1 MSKRYGFLAGGAV
14 LALALTA
21 ACTNNGSGNTSSNGG
36 SNNSANGGAAINL
49 SPVSEIQAA
58 LTKAANDKT
67 VKVHGTISSPQGTG
81 TLDAQEQFGDNIAM
95 SMNMGIAGMQ
105 ISEIWLDNDLY
116 MKIPAL
122 SAELGGKP
130 WAKISLSS
138 MGSLGSTI
146 QQLVDS
152 AKNTD
157 PTSQLQPLL
166 ASGDVKKVGTETV
179 DGVQATHYSGTVDP
193 ATAFDSSQAAK
204 NLTPAQISQLK
215 SMLSSAG
222 VSNEKIDVWVAS
234 DGLPVEET
242 ISMTTN
248 AGAEKVDLHLS
259 DWGQPVSITAPPADQ
274 VADASSILGGAL
286 PTPSSS

>member
-21 ACTNNGSGNTSSNGG
+21 ACTNNGSGKAGSNGG
-36 SNNSANGGAAINL
+36 SNNNGGAVINL

-58 LTKAANDKT
+58 LSKAANDKT
-67 VKVHGTISSPQGTG
+67 VKVHGTISSPQGNG
-81 TLDAQEQFGDNIAM
+81 TLDAQEQFGNNIAM

-105 ISEIWLDNDLY
+105 ISEIWLGNDLY

-130 WAKISLSS
+130 WAKIDLSA
-138 MGSLGSTI
+138 MGSLGSSI
-146 QQLVDS
+146 QQLADS

-157 PTSQLQPLL
+157 PTQQLQPLL

-179 DGVQATHYSGTVDP
+179 DGVQTTHYSGTVDP
-193 ATAFDSSQAAK
+193 ATAFSSSQAAK
-204 NLTPAQISQLK
+204 NLTPDQIAQLK
-215 SMLSSAG
+215 SMLSNSG
-222 VSNEKIDVWVAS
+222 VSNEKIDVWFAS

-242 ISMTTN
+242 ISMNTN

-259 DWGQPVSITAPPADQ
+259 GWGQPVSITAPPADQ
-274 VADASSILGGAL
+274 VTDSSSLLGGAL
-286 PTPSSS
+286 PTSTS

>member
-21 ACTNNGSGNTSSNGG
+21 ACTNNGSGKAGSNGG
-36 SNNSANGGAAINL
+36 SNNNGGAVINL

-58 LTKAANDKT
+58 LSKAANDKT
-67 VKVHGTISSPQGTG
+67 VKVHGTISSPQGNG
-81 TLDAQEQFGDNIAM
+81 TLDAQEQFGNNIEM

-105 ISEIWLDNDLY
+105 ISEIWLGNDLY

-130 WAKISLSS
+130 WAKIDLSA
-138 MGSLGSTI
+138 MGSLGSSI
-146 QQLVDS
+146 QQLADS

-157 PTSQLQPLL
+157 PTQQLQPLL

-179 DGVQATHYSGTVDP
+179 DGVQTTHYSGTVDP
-193 ATAFDSSQAAK
+193 ATAFSSSQAAK
-204 NLTPAQISQLK
+204 NLTPDQIAQLK
-215 SMLSSAG
+215 SMLSNSG
-222 VSNEKIDVWVAS
+222 VSNEKIDVWFAS

-242 ISMTTN
+242 ISMNTN

-259 DWGQPVSITAPPADQ
+259 GWGQPVSITAPPADQ
-274 VADASSILGGAL
+274 VTDSSSLLGGAL
-286 PTPSSS
+286 PTSTS